1 LLGDPAELAG
11 WLAAAVNVVALVLFF
26 FSFDSLFR
34 LGLRLFSSFLLDLS
48 S

>member
-1 LLGDPAELAG
+1 LLGDPAELAVG
-11 WLAAAVNVVALVLFF
+11 WLLPSMSSLLFGF